1 MQCRLK
7 ELRLSR
13 GLSQEGLALLINT
26 SQQTISRVE
35 AGITELAAD
44 VAVRAAEYF
53 QVSVDYILGLTEEKE
68 NKLTISK
75 TMHIYKQHEEFFAE
89 FEQLNVN
96 QKEAVSKLI
105 HELFLKQEEA
115 EKAENE

>member
-7 ELRLSR
+7 ELRLAH
-13 GLSQEGLALLINT
+13 GLSQEGLAILIHT

-53 QVSVDYILGLTEEKE
+53 QVSVDYILGLTDEKGNGCE
-68 NKLTISK
+68 VSK
-75 TMHIYKQHEEFFAE
+75 MMHIYNQHEDFFAD
-89 FEQLNVN
+89 FESLNEN
-96 QKEAVSKLI
+96 QKQAIEKLI
-105 HELFLKQEEA
+105 HELFIKQENGTE
-115 EKAENE
+115 

>member
-13 GLSQEGLALLINT
+13 GLSQEGLAILINT

-35 AGITELAAD
+35 AGVTDLAAD

-53 QVSVDYILGLTEEKE
+53 QVTVDYILGLTEEKE
-68 NKLTISK
+68 NESPLSK
-75 TMHIYKQHEEFFAE
+75 TMHIYKQHEIFFHE
-89 FEQLNVN
+89 FEKLNEN
-96 QKEAVSKLI
+96 QQEAVEKLI
-105 HELFLKQEEA
+105 HELFIKQKELEEQQN
-115 EKAENE
+115 K